1 MTDRSILTSIWT
13 AVLAALVAILSGFG
27 ITGKP
32 ASAASSA
39 PAPAPAAADS
49 AATAVRRPAVAAR
62 RTWRAM
68 MRGGS
73 LPPTIKQRI
82 HAEAHGKTPSVRR
95 STTAAAMG
103 ADAGTASRTLTS
115 TAAPASAHT
124 AAHAAGPA
132 AAQTAGHAAVPT
144 AAAAAPTAEPAGTAA
159 AAGAARNALA
169 LAA

>member
-39 PAPAPAAADS
+39 PAPAPAAADT

-103 ADAGTASRTLTS
+103 AGAGTASRTLTS
-115 TAAPASAHT
+115 SAVPASAH
-124 AAHAAGPA
+124 
-132 AAQTAGHAAVPT
+132 TAGHAAVP
-144 AAAAAPTAEPAGTAA
+144 AGAVAAPTAESAGTAA

>member
-1 MTDRSILTSIWT
+1 MTQRSILTSIWT
-13 AVLAALVAILSGFG
+13 AVLAALMAVLSGFG
-27 ITGKP
+27 ITGKSAP
-32 ASAASSA
+32 AAAS
-39 PAPAPAAADS
+39 APAPAAAGTE
-49 AATAVRRPAVAAR
+49 ATAVRRPAVAAR

-103 ADAGTASRTLTS
+103 AGAGTASLTPTS
-115 TAAPASAHT
+115 GAAPAAART
-124 AAHAAGPA
+124 AARTSVPA
-132 AAQTAGHAAVPT
+132 AAV
-144 AAAAAPTAEPAGTAA
+144 AAPTTESAVPPVAV
-159 AAGAARNALA
+159 GAARDALA

>member
-1 MTDRSILTSIWT
+1 MAHRSILTSIWT
-13 AVLAALVAILSGFG
+13 SVLATLVAFLSSLGLG
-27 ITGKP
+27 GKV
-32 ASAASSA
+32 A
-39 PAPAPAAADS
+39 PAAAAVPAPAAPV
-49 AATAVRRPAVAAR
+49 AATVSSRRPAVAAR

-103 ADAGTASRTLTS
+103 AGPGTAARALT
-115 TAAPASAHT
+115 P
-124 AAHAAGPA
+124 
-132 AAQTAGHAAVPT
+132 
-144 AAAAAPTAEPAGTAA
+144 AAAPTAPAMAAPQAAVTAA
-159 AAGAARNALA
+159 PAAATGAARDALA